1 MNKPRQI
8 ILSDEQW
15 EELRLEAYEKH
26 QSISSVIRT
35 RLFATPPIIVV
46 DDREMMPPIQK
57 GTVLPTGLEELG
69 VGFGSSIPVPKPGKT
84 R

>member
-8 ILSDEQW
+8 ILSDDQW
-15 EELRLEAYEKH
+15 EELRLEAFEKH

-46 DDREMMPPIQK
+46 DSVDRKMPLVLER
-57 GTVLPTGLEELG
+57 TVLPTGLENLG
-69 VGFGSSIPVPKPGKT
+69 VGFGSSIPAPKPGKK
-84 R
+84 

>member
-15 EELRLEAYEKH
+15 EELRLEAFEKH

-46 DDREMMPPIQK
+46 DDREMMSPIQK
-57 GTVLPTGLEELG
+57 RTVLPTELEELG